1 VSVRVAIIT
10 TARSDYGPL
19 YWVIHDLF
27 AAPGF
32 DVQLIVGGSH
42 LSARYGSTVQEI
54 ERDGWSIAARMP
66 FLEEN
71 DDAVSFGRS
80 CGNALKMYSELF
92 TSLRPGIAIVYGDRI
107 ELLPI
112 VTAAL
117 VSHTPVAHLCGGDVT
132 VGAMDDQVRHAVT
145 KMAHLHFPSTERSA
159 ERILQMGE
167 EPWRVHLVG
176 DPALDQ
182 LVRGTCA
189 SAAELASLLGFLPD
203 RETLLVTFH
212 PATLELDDVRAQAV
226 ELAAALRAYDGPVVI
241 TAPAPDPGSELIRAE
256 LKEMA
261 RTRGET
267 VFMESLGSYNYRGL
281 MRMVGA
287 MVGNSSSG
295 LNEAPS
301 VRLPVVN
308 IGNRQKGR
316 DRSENVLD
324 VAPRR
329 DEICAGIRIVLSE
342 NFNASLVQTNSLYG
356 DGNAARRIL
365 EVLSRLVTDK
375 RLTFKMFASLSSG
388 KVRQP

>member
-1 VSVRVAIIT
+1 
-10 TARSDYGPL
+10 
-19 YWVIHDLF
+19 
-27 AAPGF
+27 
-32 DVQLIVGGSH
+32 
-42 LSARYGSTVQEI
+42 
-54 ERDGWSIAARMP
+54 M
-66 FLEEN
+66 
-71 DDAVSFGRS
+71 
-80 CGNALKMYSELF
+80 
-92 TSLRPGIAIVYGDRI
+92 
-107 ELLPI
+107 
-112 VTAAL
+112 
-117 VSHTPVAHLCGGDVT
+117 
-132 VGAMDDQVRHAVT
+132 
-145 KMAHLHFPSTERSA
+145 
-159 ERILQMGE
+159 
-167 EPWRVHLVG
+167 
-176 DPALDQ
+176 
-182 LVRGTCA
+182 
-189 SAAELASLLGFLPD
+189 
-203 RETLLVTFH
+203 
-212 PATLELDDVRAQAV
+212 
-226 ELAAALRAYDGPVVI
+226 
-241 TAPAPDPGSELIRAE
+241 
-256 LKEMA
+256 
-261 RTRGET
+261 
-267 VFMESLGSYNYRGL
+267 FMESLGSYNYRGL